1 MNQDHYV
8 NRMVGL
14 CRKWRVE
21 CEGKHLKCSG
31 DENGLQISVQTIQLQ
46 LQKGKRKQRPFIDV
60 VNVGHGT
67 INPLFRP
74 KSCKSICLNSML
86 IMMECWTLRSLNWQ

>member
-60 VNVGHGT
+60 VNVGRT
-67 INPLFRP
+67 VQ
-74 KSCKSICLNSML
+74 L
-86 IMMECWTLRSLNWQ
+86 ILSLDTRAAKVFA